1 MAAAVGGHMTC
12 GADHCTPSGH
22 GVGWRRAGDAD
33 EGTMKT

>member
-1 MAAAVGGHMTC
+1 MAAAVGGHATC
-12 GADHCTPSGH
+12 DADHYTPGR